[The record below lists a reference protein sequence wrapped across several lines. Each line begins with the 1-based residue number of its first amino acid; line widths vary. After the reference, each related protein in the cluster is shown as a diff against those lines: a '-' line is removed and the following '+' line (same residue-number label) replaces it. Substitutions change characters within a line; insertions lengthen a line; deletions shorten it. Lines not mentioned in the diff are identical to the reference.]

1 MGTTPSKTADKK
13 DERFTG
19 SSKTASPRHRKLQT
33 LLVNYLFETDP
44 DVLGARKECPVS
56 EKFPADICVV
66 RKDSTE
72 VVEVEPNIEPYIRID
87 VAVNSYG
94 DARSKFQELEGEGL
108 VNENFL
114 KGAKEKIELG
124 KYNFPEY
131 FRFVPKGDLREAR
144 KKLESKGWRAEESC
158 RMNKMVRKYRNMD
171 GGADKFS
178 LLIPYHG
185 EAALDTFV
193 REIERYDLPVFRI
206 YLSSENGDGITGF
219 REIAVGGNRTCQK

>member
-1 MGTTPSKTADKK
+1 MGTTPSRTAE
-13 DERFTG
+13 DERFIE
-19 SSKTASPRHRKLQT
+19 SSKTASPKHRKLQT

-44 DVLGARKECPVS
+44 NVLGARKECPVS

-66 RKDSTE
+66 RKSGTE

-87 VAVNSYG
+87 VAVESYE
-94 DARSKFQELEGEGL
+94 DARNKFQELEKAGL
-108 VNENFL
+108 VNEKFL
-114 KGAKEKIELG
+114 GQAKERIELG
-124 KYNFPEY
+124 KYNFPEH
-131 FRFVPKGDLREAR
+131 FRFVPKGDTHEAR

-158 RMNKMVRKYRNMD
+158 RMNRMVRKYRNMD

-178 LLIPYHG
+178 LMVPYHD

-206 YLSSENGDGITGF
+206 YLSSENGDGIVGF
-219 REIAVGGNRTCQK
+219 REMVGGGNRTCQK

>member
-1 MGTTPSKTADKK
+1 MANNAH
-13 DERFTG
+13 
-19 SSKTASPRHRKLQT
+19 TASPRHRKLQA
-33 LLVNYLFETDP
+33 LFVNYLFETDP
-44 DVLGARKECPVS
+44 AVLGARKECPVS

-66 RKDSTE
+66 RKDGTE

-87 VAVNSYG
+87 VAVNSYD
-94 DARSKFQELEGEGL
+94 DARNKFRELEEAGL
-108 VNENFL
+108 VNEKFL
-114 KGAKEKIELG
+114 GGAKERIELG
-124 KYNFPEY
+124 KYNFPEH
-131 FRFVPKGDLREAR
+131 FRFVPKGDTREAR

-178 LLIPYHG
+178 LLIPYHN
-185 EAALDTFV
+185 EAALDTFM

-219 REIAVGGNRTCQK
+219 RKIAVGGNRTCQK